1 MELKVYLIWNIDD
14 KRLLSFVP
22 QKYRKKAQALL
33 QHFNA
38 RGNELTYDSS
48 GIIYIDSVAIPNSDI
63 FVYFPYLFK
72 AKRRKDLNGFEDFVK
87 KIVDMGLNDLIFQK
101 EINYQIEKS
110 VKGLEEKDFKDSN
123 HRDINWWFI
132 D

>member
-1 MELKVYLIWNIDD
+1 
-14 KRLLSFVP
+14 
-22 QKYRKKAQALL
+22 
-33 QHFNA
+33 
-38 RGNELTYDSS
+38 
-48 GIIYIDSVAIPNSDI
+48 
-63 FVYFPYLFK
+63 
-72 AKRRKDLNGFEDFVK
+72 
-87 KIVDMGLNDLIFQK
+87 MGLNDLIFQK